1 LLLLIRIRK
10 RKRETRK
17 REKRKRR
24 RDEMKRKRENRN
36 RQSRWKVV
44 LRSLHVKVSKWNKLA
59 RESQFMSE
67 TNAMKLVFA
76 TIVSI
81 PSRVPDRS

>member
-1 LLLLIRIRK
+1 MK
-10 RKRETRK
+10 RT
-17 REKRKRR
+17 REK
-24 RDEMKRKRENRN
+24 RN

-44 LRSLHVKVSKWNKLA
+44 LRSLQVKVSNWNQLA
-59 RESQFMSE
+59 RESQCVSE
-67 TNAMKLVFA
+67 TKAMKLVFA